1 MSASYVSD
9 QPCDGPSCTLCG
21 AAMTVSEYKC
31 LSCGDHQEAAEI
43 PEHPIADMFEVFKR
57 LAGRWEDPEDASPL
71 PWPWRT

>member
-1 MSASYVSD
+1 
-9 QPCDGPSCTLCG
+9 
-21 AAMTVSEYKC
+21 MTVSEYKC